1 MRHGMLRISATEQSS
16 RIPALYE
23 LRNLALQPV
32 CNFVRSCSAYSV
44 AIHVEICDI
53 FAYLMW
59 SLASCNDQ
67 GSGYEGRR
75 QQGGYG
81 GYGGSEESGYGGGEG
96 GYGGYGGSEEG
107 GYGYR
112 QQQAS
117 LRSRSKEIPV
127 AMLTQILSERT
138 GHKVDIGNIR
148 TTIFDMFGDQASP
161 TVKMFVNVVL
171 QQLQVSLRLT
181 FLPLICVPANFPHVV
196 FTCNRCQ
203 IAALMGPLS
212 ELDSPLL
219 PCQEDLAKESKQWI
233 HIMTN
238 VKYCGPMA
246 RVQFCD

>member
-1 MRHGMLRISATEQSS
+1 
-16 RIPALYE
+16 
-23 LRNLALQPV
+23 
-32 CNFVRSCSAYSV
+32 
-44 AIHVEICDI
+44 
-53 FAYLMW
+53 MW

-75 QQGGYG
+75 QQAGYG
-81 GYGGSEESGYGGGEG
+81 GYGGSEEGGYGGGEG
-96 GYGGYGGSEEG
+96 GYGGYGGSEAG
-107 GYGYR
+107 GYGNR

-181 FLPLICVPANFPHVV
+181 FLPLICVSAKIPNVV
-196 FTCNRCQ
+196 FY
-203 IAALMGPLS
+203 M
-212 ELDSPLL
+212 
-219 PCQEDLAKESKQWI
+219 
-233 HIMTN
+233 
-238 VKYCGPMA
+238 
-246 RVQFCD
+246 

>member
-1 MRHGMLRISATEQSS
+1 MWK
-16 RIPALYE
+16 
-23 LRNLALQPV
+23 
-32 CNFVRSCSAYSV
+32 FVK
-44 AIHVEICDI
+44 I
-53 FAYLMW
+53 FAYLTW

-75 QQGGYG
+75 QQA
-81 GYGGSEESGYGGGEG
+81 

-107 GYGYR
+107 GYGYS

-171 QQLQVSLRLT
+171 QQLQVSLGLT
-181 FLPLICVPANFPHVV
+181 FLPLICVPANFPNVV
-196 FTCNRCQ
+196 FH
-203 IAALMGPLS
+203 M
-212 ELDSPLL
+212 
-219 PCQEDLAKESKQWI
+219 
-233 HIMTN
+233 
-238 VKYCGPMA
+238 
-246 RVQFCD
+246 

>member
-1 MRHGMLRISATEQSS
+1 MLRISATEQSS

-32 CNFVRSCSAYSV
+32 CKFVRSCSACSV

-75 QQGGYG
+75 QQAGYG
-81 GYGGSEESGYGGGEG
+81 GYGGSEEG
-96 GYGGYGGSEEG
+96 GYGGGSEEG

-181 FLPLICVPANFPHVV
+181 FLPLICVPANFPNVV
-196 FTCNRCQ
+196 FY
-203 IAALMGPLS
+203 M
-212 ELDSPLL
+212 
-219 PCQEDLAKESKQWI
+219 
-233 HIMTN
+233 
-238 VKYCGPMA
+238 
-246 RVQFCD
+246 